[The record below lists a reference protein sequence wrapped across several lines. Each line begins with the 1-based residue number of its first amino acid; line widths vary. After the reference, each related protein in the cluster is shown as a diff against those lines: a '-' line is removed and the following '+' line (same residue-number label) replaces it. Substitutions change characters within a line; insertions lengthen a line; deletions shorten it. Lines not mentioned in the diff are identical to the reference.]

1 MLVDYQTSF
10 STSTSKTVDLITVS
24 QNIVTL
30 VSTLV
35 SNFPRL
41 ELFELFGRGNWV
53 HMTTEPPVHH
63 SLILSSNHRPGDHK
77 GVTKVHLVHW
87 LFSAVMMAMSIV

>member
-10 STSTSKTVDLITVS
+10 STPTSKTVDLITVS

-35 SNFPRL
+35 SNFPHPK
-41 ELFELFGRGNWV
+41 LFELFGRGNWV
-53 HMTTEPPVHH
+53 HMTTEPPVH
-63 SLILSSNHRPGDHK
+63 SLILSSNHRLGDHK
-77 GVTKVHLVHW
+77 GVTKVHFVHW
-87 LFSAVMMAMSIV
+87 LFSAVMMAKSIV

>member
-1 MLVDYQTSF
+1 VLVDYQTSF

-35 SNFPRL
+35 SNFP
-41 ELFELFGRGNWV
+41 
-53 HMTTEPPVHH
+53 HPEP
-63 SLILSSNHRPGDHK
+63 
-77 GVTKVHLVHW
+77 
-87 LFSAVMMAMSIV
+87 F

>member
-10 STSTSKTVDLITVS
+10 STPTSKTVDLITVS

-35 SNFPRL
+35 SNFPHP
-41 ELFELFGRGNWV
+41 ELFDLFGRGNWV
-53 HMTTEPPVHH
+53 HMTTEPPVH
-63 SLILSSNHRPGDHK
+63 SLILSSNHRLGDHK
-77 GVTKVHLVHW
+77 GVTKVHFVQ
-87 LFSAVMMAMSIV
+87 MAKSIV

>member
-1 MLVDYQTSF
+1 MLVGYQTSF
-10 STSTSKTVDLITVS
+10 STLTSKTVDLITVS

-35 SNFPRL
+35 SYFLILSP
-41 ELFELFGRGNWV
+41 FGLFGRGYWA
-53 HMTTEPPVHH
+53 HMTTEPPVH

-77 GVTKVHLVHW
+77 GVTKVHFVHW
-87 LFSAVMMAMSIV
+87 LFSAVMMAKSIV